1 MVVAANGKP
10 GAAKQDRA
18 PFGSSSGWPG
28 LSVGQ
33 NPKAIGFD
41 LMMNPA
47 RSGRRSFFVV
57 GAAMGEAWT
66 KVLQRVRMS
75 AAVFFA
81 EVAVLVA
88 VTAEAGLSDI
98 WRLLVGCQTNQ
109 RG

>member
-1 MVVAANGKP
+1 MPQLVPCYFCLSFGFCKVAALRAAGAGADGGSANGKP

-18 PFGSSSGWPG
+18 PFGSSGWPG

-41 LMMNPA
+41 LMMSPA

-66 KVLQRVRMS
+66 IGFAEGTNERCR
-75 AAVFFA
+75 VFF
-81 EVAVLVA
+81 
-88 VTAEAGLSDI
+88 
-98 WRLLVGCQTNQ
+98 
-109 RG
+109 